1 MWKSYQEKMDT
12 NIVFQLYKR
21 KTMGLLQTN
30 LDNLDFAKL
39 YKEQMKSSTFK
50 GKSSQDWDK
59 RANSMN
65 VNVQKSIYTKDF
77 IDKIDFTN
85 ASSLLDVG
93 CGPGTICL
101 AVASKMQKVY
111 ALDYSLGMLD
121 CVINN
126 CKEKNL
132 NHVHTIH
139 KSWEDNWDE
148 VPNADIVVASRSME
162 VKDIKEAVL
171 KLNSKANKRVYL
183 TTKVGGTFIDPEILN
198 QLPRE
203 IFPRPDYIYLLNV
216 LHSMGIYAKVDFIK
230 SENTK
235 FESSTPEEFIEK
247 VAWSLGEL
255 SNDEKIILKEYFTK
269 TYKHKQL
276 AEYINWAFI
285 SWEKKDV

>member
-1 MWKSYQEKMDT
+1 
-12 NIVFQLYKR
+12 
-21 KTMGLLQTN
+21 MGLIQTN

-65 VNVQKSIYTKDF
+65 TNVQKSIYTKDF
-77 IDKIDFTN
+77 IDKIDFTD

-101 AVASKMQKVY
+101 AIASKMQKVY

-121 CVINN
+121 CVKNN

-132 NHVHTIH
+132 NHVNTIH

-162 VKDIKEAVL
+162 VKDVKDAIL

-183 TTKVGGTFIDPEILN
+183 TTKVGGTFIDAEILN
-198 QLPRE
+198 QLSRKV
-203 IFPRPDYIYLLNV
+203 FPRPDYIYLLNI
-216 LHSMGIYAKVDFIK
+216 LHSMGIYAKVDFIL

-235 FESSTPEEFIEK
+235 FGSSTAEEFIEK
-247 VAWSLGEL
+247 ISWSLGQL
-255 SNDEKIILKEYFTK
+255 SNEEKNTLKEYFNN
-269 TYKHKQL
+269 TYKYKETPDYL
-276 AEYINWAFI
+276 NWAFI
-285 SWEKKDV
+285 SWEKRKKCLI